1 MLLLGHFS
9 PNSVAKFRS
18 SMLNG
23 HFSRVGR
30 REPRLARGFH
40 LFVPG
45 SRVRNPALRYA
56 AAFANALCMIFA
68 AGLVLPRFAP
78 SFVGLQQALGRPET
92 GHAARAVAV
101 SAEEVPAEADV
112 HAVRDLQ
119 RRLEQ
124 SGVGDAPPALLQ
136 RCCRAAKGDVEKAC
150 ALARD
155 ILSWRK
161 REGVNGILSD
171 PRAIEKELWYRR
183 LLHYWLPGRD
193 RKGRMVMIEAVGQ
206 WDMSLL
212 NAAAVDRK
220 GGISGRQ
227 NPLSYPLVL
236 KALRDISQI
245 NALYYPEA
253 VEHVFVVNTPRLF
266 SSIWSFIAP
275 FVLPSKGVK
284 VTVLRSGD
292 FTALVDECGRSC
304 LPQQLGGDLTDLS
317 AASLN

>member
-1 MLLLGHFS
+1 
-9 PNSVAKFRS
+9 
-18 SMLNG
+18 
-23 HFSRVGR
+23 
-30 REPRLARGFH
+30 
-40 LFVPG
+40 
-45 SRVRNPALRYA
+45 
-56 AAFANALCMIFA
+56 MIFA

-220 GGISGRQ
+220 DDMLRAHVFVCERLLSGGGALEPMVGPSSEGSGSLPQVPGFVAVLDLGGISGRQ